1 MPKYTIREI
10 YTKADVWYDVE
21 ANDEDEAI
29 QKVRQSNEPDDEEE
43 GWDKFV
49 EVEESEDK

>member
-1 MPKYTIREI
+1 MPKYTVRET

-21 ANDEDEAI
+21 ANSKDEAI
-29 QKVRQSNEPDDEEE
+29 QKVRQLNEPDDEET

-49 EVEESEDK
+49 EAEESEE